1 MPSITFHVEDFFD
14 ITFSSESRN
23 DSIYRYFQKYS
34 NHDFEL
40 SGETN
45 PVLDLIDSFRFDDEE
60 KRRASG
66 FKLKSLKMTITHDL
80 HDWDISST
88 LTIKPRL
95 LTDEATSRKYYDAS
109 PYFTISVAWRPMG
122 AMKTTVEDEYGEWTL
137 NP

>member
-1 MPSITFHVEDFFD
+1 MPSITFRVHNFFD
-14 ITFSSESRN
+14 LTFSSESRN
-23 DSIYRYFQKYS
+23 DVIYRYFQKYS
-34 NHDFEL
+34 KHDFKL

-60 KRRASG
+60 KRRATG
-66 FKLKSLKMTITHDL
+66 FKLKNLKMTITHDL
-80 HDWDISST
+80 HDWDISSS

-95 LTDEATSRKYYDAS
+95 LTDSETSKKYYDFS

-122 AMKTTVEDEYGEWTL
+122 AMKTTVEDKYGEWTL